1 MTRPFTR
8 QEAAIL
14 SPLRYPGAKRRL
26 AGYLT
31 EVLRLNTLRPKL
43 FVEPFAGGASVALQ
57 LLKND
62 LVDAI
67 ALGDRDPM
75 ISSFW
80 KVVFDDSEWLINQI
94 ETIGVTVN
102 KWRFFRKNSFRS
114 RRELALSCLFLN
126 RTSFSGILSP
136 TSGPIGGYS
145 QTSEYKIDCR
155 FPVETIVKRIRQAT
169 ALRKKVIFVE
179 TADWLETIAKVKK
192 LRYAPNE
199 VFYYLDPPFYEKA
212 DRLYKFYF
220 QEDDHTALHNAL
232 VKLNQPWLLSYDPAK
247 PILTMYSHNGR
258 GPRHI
263 DLLYSVSSKRSLVE
277 AQELIIT
284 NQSRLPKETRLWR
297 SSQEWRTPLAGA
309 THQRQDSNGT
319 EGRHMPTRR

>member
-1 MTRPFTR
+1 MARPITNH
-8 QEAAIL
+8 ETAIL

-31 EVLRLNTLRPKL
+31 EVLRLNSLRPKI

-80 KVVFDDSEWLINQI
+80 KVVFHDSEWLIEQI
-94 ETIGVTVN
+94 ESIEVTVK

-114 RRELALSCLFLN
+114 HRELALSCLFLN
-126 RTSFSGILSP
+126 RTSFSGILAP

-145 QTSEYKIDCR
+145 QASEYKINCR

-179 TADWLETIAKVKK
+179 NGDWPETIAKVKK
-192 LRYAPNE
+192 LRYAANE

-220 QEDDHTALHNAL
+220 QKDDHLALHNAL
-232 VKLNQPWLLSYDPAK
+232 VKLNQPWLLSYDPAR
-247 PILTMYSHNGR
+247 PILTMYSHNGQ
-258 GPRHI
+258 GPQHI
-263 DLLYSVSSKRSLVE
+263 DHLYSVASKGLVQT
-277 AQELIIT
+277 QELIIT
-284 NQSRLPKETRLWR
+284 NQSRLPEETRLWR
-297 SSQEWRTPLAGA
+297 SSHEWRAPLARA
-309 THQRQDSNGT
+309 SHQQQNSNGT
-319 EGRHMPTRR
+319 KGKHTPKRR